1 MTKPTLY
8 TVKTETGS
16 EGQAY
21 FEQCDWN
28 AQSRFDQCDPL
39 KAVDITRLQTRAAI
53 VVTTDPHFK
62 ARFDKLPLEFS
73 IPPRHDFV
81 GKGHLI
87 PMQYR
92 LRYALDPELDQLF
105 SFLIREQKLRHEDAL
120 TRKHNHICD
129 QQMKLS
135 DVKMQLSCATEAN
148 QKLEAE
154 VASLKRPWYV
164 KLLSSI
170 FGG

>member
-1 MTKPTLY
+1 MTNPTLY

-16 EGQAY
+16 EGQPY
-21 FEQCDWN
+21 FEQGNWDEHCT
-28 AQSRFDQCDPL
+28 FDPCAPL
-39 KAVDITRLQTRAAI
+39 RPVEVTRLQTRAAI
-53 VVTTDPHFK
+53 VVTTDQHFK

-81 GKGHLI
+81 GKSHLI

-105 SFLIREQKLRHEDAL
+105 SFLIYEQKLRHEGAL
-120 TRKHNHICD
+120 ARKHTRICD
-129 QQMKLS
+129 QQNELS
-135 DVKMQLSCATEAN
+135 ELNAIHNQVCAHNKQLI
-148 QKLEAE
+148 LE
-154 VASLKRPWYV
+154 VASLKRPWYA